1 MIILLS
7 PAKTLDYET
16 PSINI
21 SHTIPN
27 LLSNSKKLINNLKE
41 KKPEEISNLM
51 NISDKLASLNSDRY
65 KSWKG
70 LKEKSNNSK
79 QAIFVFKGDVYQGLD
94 IDSFGKKDLE
104 YSQNHLRLLS
114 GLYGLLRPLD
124 IIEPYRL
131 EMGTKLKTN
140 KGKNL
145 YEFWGNKIT
154 ESINMRAKE
163 NGSKGIVNLAS
174 VEYFSSVKTENL
186 DLPVYSPV
194 FKDFKNGKYK
204 IISFFAK
211 KARGTMARFIIQN
224 KINKI

>member
-21 SHTIPN
+21 PHTIPN
-27 LLSNSKKLINNLKE
+27 LLSNSKKLIKNLKE

-51 NISDKLASLNSDRY
+51 NISDKLATLNSDRY

-70 LKEKSNNSK
+70 LKEKSKNSK

-145 YEFWGNKIT
+145 YEFWGQEICNEIIKDLK
-154 ESINMRAKE
+154 SLK
-163 NGSKGIVNLAS
+163 KNL
-174 VEYFSSVKTENL
+174 N
-186 DLPVYSPV
+186 
-194 FKDFKNGKYK
+194 
-204 IISFFAK
+204 I
-211 KARGTMARFIIQN
+211 
-224 KINKI
+224 